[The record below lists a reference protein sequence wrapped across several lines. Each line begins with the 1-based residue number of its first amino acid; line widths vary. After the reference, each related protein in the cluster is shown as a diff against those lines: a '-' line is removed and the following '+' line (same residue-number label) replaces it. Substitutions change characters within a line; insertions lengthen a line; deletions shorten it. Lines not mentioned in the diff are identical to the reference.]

1 MARLKTCLL
10 NGKHNPG
17 SEWEA
22 ECPLR
27 NADKRSERARRNA
40 LAGWA
45 RRRRHPLA
53 PARPDTLGES

>member
-1 MARLKTCLL
+1 MFRPNVCLL

-27 NADKRSERARRNA
+27 NSDKRSETARKNA

-45 RRRRHPLA
+45 RRRETSARA
-53 PARPDTLGES
+53 PARPNASGE